1 MTDCNDN
8 NEFTDRSGQSME
20 KGNLFIYISN
30 PHYDYDYKRLVFLY
44 AEPTGSDRFTVTY
57 LPLNDT
63 ALGTLKAE
71 TNTDVNTIN
80 TFSKTK
86 WVLHNV
92 SRLQVIKVN
101 ESILTGHEG
110 ETYKAMGILI
120 PQI

>member
-1 MTDCNDN
+1 
-8 NEFTDRSGQSME
+8 
-20 KGNLFIYISN
+20 
-30 PHYDYDYKRLVFLY
+30 
-44 AEPTGSDRFTVTY
+44 
-57 LPLNDT
+57 
-63 ALGTLKAE
+63 LKAE